1 MSNIPFVLFVSML
14 VIIVMLVITHHNR
27 TKMETE
33 KWVRLV
39 LAIGDLKVYR
49 SPEAV
54 KMATATAYNDEQIF
68 AMHYRNGGYV
78 DKLSFHIGIATEVIN
93 HVEPKYVLEA
103 VNRFCQTLDTG
114 VTVYKL
120 EPYVILTPG
129 ISRPSSVA
137 MS

>member
-1 MSNIPFVLFVSML
+1 MNDML
-14 VIIVMLVITHHNR
+14 YIWVAVFAILAHILYVQHRNKL
-27 TKMETE
+27 ETE

-68 AMHYRNGGYV
+68 AMHYRSGGYV
-78 DKLSFHIGIATEVIN
+78 DKLTFHIGIATKAIN

-120 EPYVILTPG
+120 EPYVIQTAG